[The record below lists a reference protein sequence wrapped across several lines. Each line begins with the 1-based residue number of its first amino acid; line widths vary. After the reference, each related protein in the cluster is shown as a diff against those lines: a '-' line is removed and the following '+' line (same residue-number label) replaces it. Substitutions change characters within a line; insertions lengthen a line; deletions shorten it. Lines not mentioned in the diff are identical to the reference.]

1 MRRKLDKQATKS
13 LSKAIIG
20 WSENVDFPEWLIA
33 GVKAKVDTGAR
44 TSALHVEN
52 LEAID
57 RDHVAFDVVTGQ
69 KQRRHHRVTAKVL
82 KWARVRSSNGLYTER
97 CFVTTRVRIATVEKE
112 IELSLVSRED
122 MQFRMLLGREALK
135 HDFLVDVG
143 HRTLATKKK
152 KKAKRRAK

>member
-1 MRRKLDKQATKS
+1 MQRASENSKLLRAKV
-13 LSKAIIG
+13 IIG
-20 WSENVDFPEWLIA
+20 WSEAVDFPRWGID

-57 RDHVAFDVVTGQ
+57 GDHVAFDVVTGRT
-69 KQRRHHRVTAKVL
+69 KRRHHRVVAEVL
-82 KWARVRSSNGLYTER
+82 KWARVRSSNGHYMER
-97 CFVTTRVRIATVEKE
+97 CFICTRVRIGALEKD
-112 IELSLVSRED
+112 IELSLVSREK

-143 HRTLATKKK
+143 HRTVATRKKRK
-152 KKAKRRAK
+152 TTARRPH

>member
-1 MRRKLDKQATKS
+1 MKQTDKVV
-13 LSKAIIG
+13 IG
-20 WSENVDFPEWLIA
+20 WSESIDFLHWNVR

-57 RDHVAFDVVTGQ
+57 HDHVAFDVVADN
-69 KQRRHHRVTAKVL
+69 KRRRHHRVVAKVV
-82 KWARVRSSNGLYTER
+82 KWARVRSSNGQYMER
-97 CFVTTRVRIATVEKE
+97 CFVKTRVRVASVEKE
-112 IELSLVSRED
+112 IEISLVSREK

-143 HRTLATKKK
+143 HRTLATRKKK
-152 KKAKRRAK
+152 PKRRKKKPR